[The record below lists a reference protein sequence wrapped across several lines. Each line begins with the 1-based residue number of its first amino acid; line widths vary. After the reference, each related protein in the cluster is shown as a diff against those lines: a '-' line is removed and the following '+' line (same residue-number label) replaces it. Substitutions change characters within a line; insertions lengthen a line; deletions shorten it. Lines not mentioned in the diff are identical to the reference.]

1 MLIEICSLERA
12 LKLAAEA
19 GPPTAV
25 ISITSK
31 EEKDVPFPD
40 ASCVAAVL
48 RLKFNDLWEEYD
60 DEGIPYGRPLPR
72 REDLKGLREFV
83 SGLSCDRLIVHCRE
97 GISRSAAVAKAIL
110 EYRKGADEMRS
121 EQPVCPNPLVFTL
134 ARGELGN

>member
-12 LKLAAEA
+12 LKLTAVP

-31 EEKDVPFPD
+31 EEKDVDFPD
-40 ASCVAAVL
+40 KRCVTGIL

-60 DEGIPYGRPLPR
+60 DEGIPFGRPLPR
-72 REDLKGLREFV
+72 QEDFKGLKEFV
-83 SGLSCDRLIVHCRE
+83 SGLSCGRLIVHCRE

-110 EYRKGADEMRS
+110 ESRKGLDEMRS
-121 EQPVCPNPLVFTL
+121 ERPVCPNPLVYTL
-134 ARGELGN
+134 ARRELGI

>member
-40 ASCVAAVL
+40 ASCVTAVL

-134 ARGELGN
+134 ARGELGK

>member
-40 ASCVAAVL
+40 ASCVTAVL